1 MVDLRATNLDNR
13 QTKYPSDNAMIRKDL
28 PPATG

>member
-1 MVDLRATNLDNR
+1 MVDLRATNLYNR
-13 QTKYPSDNAMIRKDL
+13 QTKYPSDNAMIMKDL